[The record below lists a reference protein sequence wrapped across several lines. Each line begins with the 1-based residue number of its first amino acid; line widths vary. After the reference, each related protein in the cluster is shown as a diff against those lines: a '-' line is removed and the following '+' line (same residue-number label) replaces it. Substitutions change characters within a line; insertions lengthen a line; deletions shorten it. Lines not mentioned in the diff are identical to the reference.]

1 MNNIS
6 ATKKMYAE
14 SRVSIAKLGVQ
25 YEHRL
30 LVPLFLIAFAIGR
43 LSYWSFFVSL
53 SHASDIAIE
62 SPSISS
68 YRLAFL

>member
-6 ATKKMYAE
+6 ATKRMYAE

-43 LSYWSFFVSL
+43 LSY
-53 SHASDIAIE
+53 
-62 SPSISS
+62 
-68 YRLAFL
+68 